1 MPFPEAR
8 WIWKDGEL
16 VAWHEAK
23 VHLLSLA
30 VQFGSSIFEGI
41 RCYATPDGPAV
52 FRLPEHLRRLQ
63 DSCRIYRFEV
73 PWSAEQLTAAI
84 ADLVTRNELEAC
96 YVRPMVL
103 RGYGSP
109 GMNPIGAPVET
120 WVACWPWGTYL
131 GPEALR
137 AGVDVC
143 VSSWQRASAN
153 SFPAMAKSAGHYNN
167 GQLMKAEATINGY
180 AEAIALGPDG
190 MVSEGTGMNLF
201 LVRDGALVTPP
212 VDGTILQG
220 ITRDAIITIAREMGI
235 SCQERPVPRE
245 MLYTADELF
254 FSGTAAEVAP
264 IRSVDRIPI
273 GSGQAGDLTLELQ
286 RRFMDIAEGRAADT
300 HGWRTPVREVLAAG
314 R

>member
-1 MPFPEAR
+1 MAFPEAK
-8 WIWKDGEL
+8 WIWKEGDL
-16 VAWHEAK
+16 VSWHEAR
-23 VHLLSLA
+23 VHLLSIA

-52 FRLPEHLRRLQ
+52 FRLPEHLRRLF

-73 PWSAEQLTAAI
+73 PWTPGQLTEAI
-84 ADLVTRNELEAC
+84 RGLIRENALTAC

-103 RGYGSP
+103 RGYGQP
-109 GMNPIGAPVET
+109 GMNPIGQPVET
-120 WVACWPWGTYL
+120 WIACWPWGTYL
-131 GPEALR
+131 GPEALL

-153 SFPAMAKSAGHYNN
+153 SFPSLAKSAGHYNN

-201 LVRDGALVTPP
+201 LVRDGALYTPP

-220 ITRDAIITIAREMGI
+220 ITRDSVMTIAREFGMP
-235 SCQERPVPRE
+235 CTERPIPRE

-254 FSGTAAEVAP
+254 FVGTAAEVAP

-273 GSGQAGDLTLELQ
+273 GAGRAGDLTLRIQ
-286 RRFMDIAEGRAADT
+286 RRYMELAEGRAEDRY
-300 HGWRTPVREVLAAG
+300 GWLTRV
-314 R
+314 

>member
-1 MPFPEAR
+1 MAFPEAR
-8 WIWKDGEL
+8 WIWKEGEL
-16 VAWHEAK
+16 VAWQDAK

-30 VQFGSSIFEGI
+30 VQFGSSVFEGI
-41 RCYATPDGPAV
+41 RCYATPRGPAV

-63 DSCRIYRFEV
+63 ESCRIYRFEV
-73 PWSAEQLTAAI
+73 PWTAEQLTAAI
-84 ADLVTRNELEAC
+84 LDLVARNELASC

-109 GMNPIGAPVET
+109 GLDPIGAPSET
-120 WVACWPWGTYL
+120 WIACWPWGTYL
-131 GPEALR
+131 GAEALL

-153 SFPAMAKSAGHYNN
+153 SFPALAKSAGHYNN

-201 LVRDGALVTPP
+201 LVRDGVLYTPP

-220 ITRDAIITIAREMGI
+220 ITRDAIITLAAEMGI
-235 SCQERPVPRE
+235 ACQERPMPRE

-254 FSGTAAEVAP
+254 FCGTAAEVAP
-264 IRSVDRIPI
+264 IRSVDRIPV
-273 GSGQAGDLTLELQ
+273 GSGRAGAITLSLQKRYMDL
-286 RRFMDIAEGRAADT
+286 AEGRAEDRY
-300 HGWRTPVREVLAAG
+300 GWLTAVRRGEG
-314 R
+314 K